1 MTAIDIV
8 ILIIIGAGIVIG
20 MMRGLIKQACAVV
33 GLIAGLL
40 VARGLYTMVGEQ
52 LAPHI
57 GTSVSVAQIISFV
70 VIWAVVPTILMV
82 AGMALTKVLEAA
94 SLGIVNRLL
103 GAVLGALLNVLFLG
117 MLFKVIEY
125 IDPGQKLIREET
137 KEESAFYNPV
147 KETAGLFFPVIEKV
161 THEIIK

>member
-1 MTAIDIV
+1 MAVTDIV
-8 ILIIIGAGIVIG
+8 ILIVIGAGIVMG
-20 MMRGLIKQACAVV
+20 LMRGLIKQACAVV

-40 VARGLYTMVGEQ
+40 VARALYGMVGEQ

-82 AGMALTKVLEAA
+82 AGMALTKVLEVAH
-94 SLGIVNRLL
+94 LGIVNRLL
-103 GAVLGALLNVLFLG
+103 GAVLGALLHVLFLG

-125 IDPGQKLIREET
+125 MDPDEKLIREKT
-137 KEESAFYNPV
+137 KEESVFYNPV
-147 KETAGLFFPVIEKV
+147 KETTGLFFPVIEKI
-161 THEIIK
+161 THDIIK

>member
-8 ILIIIGAGIVIG
+8 ILIVIGAGIAIG

>member
-1 MTAIDIV
+1 MAVTDIV
-8 ILIIIGAGIVIG
+8 ILIIIGAGIVMG
-20 MMRGLIKQACAVV
+20 LMRGLIKQACAVV

-40 VARGLYTMVGEQ
+40 VARALYAMVGEQ

-82 AGMALTKVLEAA
+82 AGMALTKVLEVAH
-94 SLGIVNRLL
+94 LGIVNRLL
-103 GAVLGALLNVLFLG
+103 GAVLGALLHVLFLG

-125 IDPGQKLIREET
+125 MDPDEKLIREKT
-137 KEESAFYNPV
+137 KEESVFYNPV
-147 KETAGLFFPVIEKV
+147 KETAGLFFPVIEKI
-161 THEIIK
+161 THDIIK